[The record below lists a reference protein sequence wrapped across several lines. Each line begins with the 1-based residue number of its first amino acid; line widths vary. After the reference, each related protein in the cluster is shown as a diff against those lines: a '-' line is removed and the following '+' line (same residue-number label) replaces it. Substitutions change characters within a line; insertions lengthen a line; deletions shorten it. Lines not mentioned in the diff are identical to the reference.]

1 MAGALSHPVSWRR
14 HRGHCLPGQASLKPI
29 TIINHF
35 PAQGDHHSN
44 LSLYIYIFS
53 GTSSATAFLLLAL
66 YCGYADGGGGDQ
78 ESPFHKSEQMV
89 KKQTILDWGEKIK
102 EREKKGMKKLQ
113 FTS

>member
-1 MAGALSHPVSWRR
+1 MAGALSHSVSGRR
-14 HRGHCLPGQASLKPI
+14 HWGHCLPGQASLKAI
-29 TIINHF
+29 KEFLSSTWLIIL
-35 PAQGDHHSN
+35 QTY
-44 LSLYIYIFS
+44 LRIFS
-53 GTSSATAFLLLAL
+53 NTSSATTFPLLAL
-66 YCGYADGGGGDQ
+66 YCGYADGGCGDQ